1 MKCELPKSSGYKKQ
15 LLNEL
20 YLYYTDVLLCKATV
34 VERVSGK
41 DLYLVRTST
50 NIKSELPVCGTCTV
64 NIF

>member
-34 VERVSGK
+34 VE
-41 DLYLVRTST
+41 
-50 NIKSELPVCGTCTV
+50 
-64 NIF
+64 